1 MRILRTLGAVLLG
14 FIVASLLMTVVESI
28 NGRLLFP
35 DIGKA
40 AMGLK
45 DREAIRALVAS
56 APVAML
62 LVVLFGWALGSIAG
76 GWVAAQVARH
86 EPLQA
91 ALILGLLLTAAGIL
105 NNWMI
110 PPPLW
115 FRVAT
120 WLVFLPC
127 TWAGAVRVADC
138 L

>member
-14 FIVASLLMTVVESI
+14 FVVASLVMMVVESI
-28 NGRLLFP
+28 NGRVLFP
-35 DIGKA
+35 ELGKLA
-40 AMGLK
+40 ESMK

-56 APVAML
+56 APKAAL
-62 LVVLFGWALGSIAG
+62 LVVILGWALGSFAG

-91 ALILGLLLTAAGIL
+91 GLILGLLLTGAGIL

-115 FRVAT
+115 FRIAT

-127 TWAGAVRVADC
+127 TWAGAVRVADR

>member
-14 FIVASLLMTVVESI
+14 FIVASLVMMVVESI
-28 NGRLLFP
+28 NGKILFP
-35 DIGKA
+35 ELGKLA
-40 AMGLK
+40 EGLR
-45 DREAIRALVAS
+45 DREAIRALVAQ
-56 APVAML
+56 APKAAL
-62 LVVLFGWALGSIAG
+62 LVVILGWALGSFAG

-91 ALILGLLLTAAGIL
+91 ALILGLLLTCAGLL

-115 FRVAT
+115 FRFAT

-127 TWAGAVRVADC
+127 TWAGAVRVADR